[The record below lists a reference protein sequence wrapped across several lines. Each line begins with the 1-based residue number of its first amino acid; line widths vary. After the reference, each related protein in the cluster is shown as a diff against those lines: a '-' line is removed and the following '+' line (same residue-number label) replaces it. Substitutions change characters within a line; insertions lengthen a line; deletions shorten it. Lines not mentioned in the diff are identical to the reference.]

1 MQDININQLII
12 DGEYIRAAQELV
24 KEYMGENIRSFERE
38 DLDRRA
44 RVLEMQIR
52 EKKPH

>member
-12 DGEYIRAAQELV
+12 DGDFLGSAQELV
-24 KEYMGENIRSFERE
+24 KEYVGENIRSFEKE

-52 EKKPH
+52 ENKPH